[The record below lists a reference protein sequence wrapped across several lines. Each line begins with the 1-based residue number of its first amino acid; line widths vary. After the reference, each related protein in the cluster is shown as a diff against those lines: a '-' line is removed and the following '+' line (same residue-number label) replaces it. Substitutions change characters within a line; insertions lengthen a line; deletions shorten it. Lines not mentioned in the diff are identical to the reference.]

1 MTQVRADETVETAD
15 GYSIRVILGQNQ
27 FTASFSK
34 LSSMKVVF

>member
-1 MTQVRADETVETAD
+1 MTQVRADETVETED
-15 GYSIRVILGQNQ
+15 GYSIRAIRGQNQ